1 MAMVFNF
8 QGSQLKF
15 LIPTYRNFPCFLSGS
30 LYKTMHTNACCQC
43 IFQAL
48 CLYLLRF
55 LDFFSPLSFYQR
67 KGNTFNAQT
76 FCDPNPPEYLIRSI
90 SYEIC
95 TFFAMLKPLNLN
107 RFSWT
112 VLLKDTK
119 LIKLFAA
126 YFYKKVLNFPLL
138 VLQMIYP

>member
-1 MAMVFNF
+1 MVFNF

-15 LIPTYRNFPCFLSGS
+15 LLPTYRNFLCFLSGS

-55 LDFFSPLSFYQR
+55 LDFFPPLFFYQR
-67 KGNTFNAQT
+67 KGKP
-76 FCDPNPPEYLIRSI
+76 FCDPKTPEYLIRSI

-119 LIKLFAA
+119 LIKLLAA
-126 YFYKKVLNFPLL
+126 YFYKKVLNFLLL

>member
-1 MAMVFNF
+1 MVFNF

-15 LIPTYRNFPCFLSGS
+15 LLPTYRNFPCFLSGS

-55 LDFFSPLSFYQR
+55 LDFFFLCLSIR
-67 KGNTFNAQT
+67 EKETHLTHNP
-76 FCDPNPPEYLIRSI
+76 FCDPKPPEYLIRSI

-119 LIKLFAA
+119 LIKLLAA